1 MIFLTL
7 GSRLIEKFRLTLA
20 LAFSSSFSLS
30 LTLALSLR
38 KEFFV
43 DSEDLGGD
51 IGAFETADVF
61 LTLEDAGFTAFGA
74 FQHLKKGTGK
84 GFRIVGGDIETG
96 GASGFFET
104 AAGTGNNG
112 KSALD
117 GFDNGNAKAFIT
129 GGIDASLG
137 HLINGRKIGIGNSL
151 QQMETGIN
159 TQTTGFGEN
168 LLGIR
173 LLTTYNDEMEVFGQQ
188 GKGLDGQKDV
198 LTLFDGTHMNDVAVG
213 ELVAG
218 IDFLAL
224 VIADMLLKPRAARL
238 IDEAD
243 LLFGDMAVMD
253 DVALGTL
260 GDGDDEIGLFQR
272 SAELPGIDL
281 PVNPFVVFGMAE
293 EDEVVD
299 GDNRLYAALADA
311 EGKFP
316 AESMIELDTIA
327 KEITN
332 DAEGA
337 PEK

>member
-20 LAFSSSFSLS
+20 FS
-30 LTLALSLR
+30 LALSLR

-61 LTLEDAGFTAFGA
+61 LTLEDAGLTTFGA

-84 GFRIVGGDIETG
+84 GFRIIGGDIETG
-96 GASGFFET
+96 GASCFFET

-112 KSALD
+112 KTALN
-117 GFDNGNAKAFIT
+117 GFDNGNTKAFIS
-129 GGIDASLG
+129 GGIDAGLG
-137 HLINGRKIGIGNSL
+137 HLIKGGKIGIGNSL

-159 TQTTGFGEN
+159 TQTACFREN

-188 GKGLDGQKDV
+188 GKGLDSQKDV
-198 LTLFDGTHMNDVAVG
+198 FTLFDGANMNNVAVRKF
-213 ELVAG
+213 VAG
-218 IDFLAL
+218 IDLLAL

-238 IDEAD
+238 IDKAD

-260 GDGDDEIGLFQR
+260 GDGDDEVGLFQR

-281 PVNPFVVFGMAE
+281 PVYPFVVFGMAE

-299 GDNRLYAALADA
+299 GDNRLYATLADA
-311 EGKFP
+311 DGKFP
-316 AESMIELDTIA
+316 AESMIELDAVA

>member
-20 LAFSSSFSLS
+20 FSLAFSSS
-30 LTLALSLR
+30 LALSLR

-61 LTLEDAGFTAFGA
+61 LTLEDAGLTTFGA

-84 GFRIVGGDIETG
+84 GFRIIGGDIETG

-112 KSALD
+112 KTALD
-117 GFDNGNAKAFIT
+117 SFDNGNTKAFIS
-129 GGIDASLG
+129 GGIDAGLG
-137 HLINGRKIGIGNSL
+137 HLIKGRKIGIGNSL

-188 GKGLDGQKDV
+188 EKGLDSQKDV
-198 LTLFDGTHMNDVAVG
+198 LTLFDGAYMNDVAVG
-213 ELVAG
+213 KLVAG
-218 IDFLAL
+218 IDLLAL
-224 VIADMLLKPRAARL
+224 VIADMLLKPRVARL
-238 IDEAD
+238 IDKAD
-243 LLFGDMAVMD
+243 LLFGDMAIMD
-253 DVALGTL
+253 DVTLGTL
-260 GDGDDEIGLFQR
+260 GDGDDEVGLFQR

-281 PVNPFVVFGMAE
+281 PVYPFVVFGMAE

-299 GDNRLYAALADA
+299 GDNRLYAALAYAD
-311 EGKFP
+311 GKFP
-316 AESMIELDTIA
+316 AESMIELDAIA
-327 KEITN
+327 KEITG

>member
-20 LAFSSSFSLS
+20 LSLAFSSS
-30 LTLALSLR
+30 LAFSLR

-61 LTLEDAGFTAFGA
+61 LTLEDAGLTTFGA

-84 GFRIVGGDIETG
+84 GFRIIGGDIETG

-112 KSALD
+112 KTALD
-117 GFDNGNAKAFIT
+117 SFDNGNAKAFIS
-129 GGIDASLG
+129 GGIDAGLG
-137 HLINGRKIGIGNSL
+137 HLIKGGKIGIGNSL

-159 TQTTGFGEN
+159 SQTTGFREN

-198 LTLFDGTHMNDVAVG
+198 LTLFDSAYMNDVAIG

-218 IDFLAL
+218 IDLLAL
-224 VIADMLLKPRAARL
+224 VVADMLLKPRAARL
-238 IDEAD
+238 IDKAD

-260 GDGDDEIGLFQR
+260 GDGDDEVGLFQR

-281 PVNPFVVFGMAE
+281 PVYPFVVFGMAE
-293 EDEVVD
+293 EDEVMY
-299 GDNRLYAALADA
+299 GDNRLYATLADA
-311 EGKFP
+311 DGKFP
-316 AESMIELDTIA
+316 AESMIELDAIA
-327 KEITN
+327 KEITD

>member
-20 LAFSSSFSLS
+20 LSLALTFSLS
-30 LTLALSLR
+30 LALSLR

-61 LTLEDAGFTAFGA
+61 LTLEDAGLTAFGA

-84 GFRIVGGDIETG
+84 GFRIIGGDIETRG
-96 GASGFFET
+96 TSGFFET
-104 AAGTGNNG
+104 AAGTGDNG
-112 KSALD
+112 KTALN
-117 GFDNGNAKAFIT
+117 GFDNGNTKAFIS
-129 GGIDASLG
+129 GGIDAGLG
-137 HLINGRKIGIGNSL
+137 HLIKGGKIGIGNSL

-159 TQTTGFGEN
+159 SQTTGFREN

-188 GKGLDGQKDV
+188 EKGLDSQKDV
-198 LTLFDGTHMNDVAVG
+198 LTLFDGTHMNNVAVG
-213 ELVAG
+213 KLVAG
-218 IDFLAL
+218 IDLLAL
-224 VIADMLLKPRAARL
+224 VITDMLLEPRATRL
-238 IDEAD
+238 IDKAD
-243 LLFGDMAVMD
+243 LLFGNMAVMD

-260 GDGDDEIGLFQR
+260 GDGDDEVGLFQR

-281 PVNPFVVFGMAE
+281 PVYPFVVFGMAE

-299 GDNRLYAALADA
+299 GDNRLYASLADA
-311 EGKFP
+311 DGKFP
-316 AESMIELDTIA
+316 AESMIELDAIA

-337 PEK
+337 P